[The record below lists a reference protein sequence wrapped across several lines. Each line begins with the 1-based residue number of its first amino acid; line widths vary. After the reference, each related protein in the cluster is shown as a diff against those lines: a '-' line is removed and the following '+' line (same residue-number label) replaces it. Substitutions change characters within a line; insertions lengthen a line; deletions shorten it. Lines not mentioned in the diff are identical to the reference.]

1 MWLRNSEAELEMSPL
16 PTLSLAAGLARDK
29 IVFKVSVVFPGTT
42 VGIRYLWY
50 LSAVLGDLLIAHL
63 SHHSNPMIFLEQQGP
78 HGSYRLQRRPDISL
92 YIRKTGCILRNAFK
106 IAPLCKKK
114 GFNDICG
121 REVPIGAVGVPGV
134 YCAMEIYD
142 ARGCQSWIPTASAAA
157 APGLVSL
164 PLVRFPVD
172 LSVQLYN
179 QITSSGNWEFAL
191 CLAAL
196 SAGDAW
202 PTP

>member
-1 MWLRNSEAELEMSPL
+1 MQEKR
-16 PTLSLAAGLARDK
+16 
-29 IVFKVSVVFPGTT
+29 
-42 VGIRYLWY
+42 
-50 LSAVLGDLLIAHL
+50 
-63 SHHSNPMIFLEQQGP
+63 
-78 HGSYRLQRRPDISL
+78 
-92 YIRKTGCILRNAFK
+92 
-106 IAPLCKKK
+106 K

-121 REVPIGAVGVPGV
+121 HEVPIGAAGVPGV
-134 YCAMEIYD
+134 YCAMGIYN
-142 ARGCQSWIPTASAAA
+142 ARGCQRWIPTASAAA

-164 PLVRFPVD
+164 PLVCFPVD

-202 PTP
+202 PAPQEHQPVASRN